1 MVSAADVF
9 VMPNRSDGVDFEG
22 FGMVFLEAAAAGKPT
37 IGGRSGGVPEAVED
51 GVTGLL
57 VDGADVAEL
66 EKAMAA
72 LAESRELRAH
82 NGIAGRERA
91 VRRFS
96 WDRAARDVTLCAEE
110 LPMCQRRNIIGGPRL
125 SRCRN

>member
-1 MVSAADVF
+1 
-9 VMPNRSDGVDFEG
+9 MPNRSDGVDFEG

-72 LAESRELRAH
+72 LAESRELRAQY
-82 NGIAGRERA
+82 GIAGRERA

-96 WDRAARDVTLCAEE
+96 WDRAARDVDAV
-110 LPMCQRRNIIGGPRL
+110 R
-125 SRCRN
+125 